1 MKVLLC
7 KPQFLNITSD
17 INPRANI
24 QTINFPELLIEY
36 EALKKVF
43 NKLEVEVIEVEQ
55 KKELPGMIY
64 AGDWGFVKGKK
75 FVESKFKPS
84 ARRKESKLI
93 SKIFEEMGYTVL
105 SRLGRD
111 YLEGSDLVYIDG
123 NFYFGWGKRS
133 AKKSQ
138 DYLEGVFNALLTEF
152 KITHN
157 TYFHLT
163 DCICPLT
170 TSSALYYPQSLTMI
184 EQAKVCF
191 HFSNPMAIE
200 TVDAEIYAC
209 NSLKIEDNIIID
221 NRVSVNLEGKLKGI
235 GLEVIRVKFDEYS
248 KLGTG
253 IRSVC
258 LLFD

>member
-7 KPQFLNITSD
+7 KPQFLNITND
-17 INPRANI
+17 INPRANVQSVNI
-24 QTINFPELLIEY
+24 TKLQSEF
-36 EALKKVF
+36 EALKEVF
-43 NKLEVEVIEVEQ
+43 TKLGVEVIEIEQ
-55 KKELPGMIY
+55 REDLPGMIY
-64 AGDWGFVKGKK
+64 AGDWGFVKGRQ

-84 ARRKESKLI
+84 ARRKESKII
-93 SKIFEEMGYTVL
+93 SNIFEKMGYQVL

-111 YLEGSDLVYIDG
+111 YLEGSDLVQIDDH
-123 NFYFGWGKRS
+123 FYFGWGKRS

-138 DYLEGVFNALLTEF
+138 DYLEGVFATQLTEF

-191 HFSNPMAIE
+191 HFSNPIAVE

-209 NSLKIEDNIIID
+209 NSLKIKDKVLVDI
-221 NRVSVNLEGKLKGI
+221 RATKSLESKLKGI
-235 GLEVIRVKFDEYS
+235 GLDVIRVDFEEYS

-253 IRSVC
+253 IRSAC

>member
-7 KPQFLNITSD
+7 KPQFINISTD

-24 QTINFPELLIEY
+24 SSVNIPKLHSEY
-36 EALKKVF
+36 ESLQKIFKELGVKVF
-43 NKLEVEVIEVEQ
+43 EVDQIEEA
-55 KKELPGMIY
+55 PGMIY
-64 AGDWGFVKGKK
+64 AGDWGFVQDER
-75 FVESKFKPS
+75 FIESKFKPS
-84 ARRKESKLI
+84 ARRKESKII
-93 SKIFEEMGYTVL
+93 SKIFEDMGYQVL

-111 YLEGSDLVYIDG
+111 YFEGSDLVQIDD

-133 AKKSQ
+133 AKKTQ
-138 DYLEGVFNALLTEF
+138 DYLEGVFGTQVTEF

-157 TYFHLT
+157 KYFHLT

-191 HFSNPMAIE
+191 HFSNPIAVE

-209 NSLKIEDNIIID
+209 NSLKIDDKIIID
-221 NRVSVNLEGKLKGI
+221 KRVTVNLESKLKGV
-235 GLEVIRVKFDEYS
+235 GMEVIRVEFEEYS

-253 IRSVC
+253 IRGIC